1 MKNQGFYIF
10 SMFLAFMFA
19 MFISV
24 YSAIH
29 FESMRYMNIMMSFMI
44 MVMASF
50 FLISTVYFFSE
61 QQRPEGWISTSFF
74 IGMFLIAL
82 YASKAVD
89 ATNMTKYSILYTILV
104 SGVCCYAI
112 LSKQLVNKQTSGTT
126 VSIKSVMQDLAKPRK
141 KPLQAKPAKKE
152 TPKKAVEKPLK
163 KEKEVVAAK
172 KPKKQP
178 KAAEE
183 GQDLKSVLNYL
194 DENVKK

>member
-1 MKNQGFYIF
+1 
-10 SMFLAFMFA
+10 
-19 MFISV
+19 
-24 YSAIH
+24 
-29 FESMRYMNIMMSFMI
+29 
-44 MVMASF
+44 
-50 FLISTVYFFSE
+50 
-61 QQRPEGWISTSFF
+61 
-74 IGMFLIAL
+74 
-82 YASKAVD
+82 
-89 ATNMTKYSILYTILV
+89 
-104 SGVCCYAI
+104 
-112 LSKQLVNKQTSGTT
+112 
-126 VSIKSVMQDLAKPRK
+126 MQDLAKPRK

>member
-104 SGVCCYAI
+104 SGVCGYVI
-112 LSKQLVNKQTSGTT
+112 LSKQLMNKQTSGTT
-126 VSIKSVMQDLAKPRK
+126 VSIKAVMQDLAKPRK
-141 KPLQAKPAKKE
+141 KPLQAKPVKKE
-152 TPKKAVEKPLK
+152 TAKKAVKKPFK
-163 KEKEVVAAK
+163 KENKVAAAK
-172 KPKKQP
+172 KPKTKP

-183 GQDLKSVLNYL
+183 GQDLKSVLHYL